1 MSYPA
6 FAKLKRLKVNRYR
19 NIKPG
24 TELRFADGINVLLGK
39 NGSGKTTLLNLLAM
53 VVSGNFHPIRREEFA
68 LEFDLTNAN
77 LPETWSVTIENKRK
91 EPSPGKRS
99 EREEALSCRFRIA
112 HAGKDPFEVD
122 TTDSI
127 LTLKTP
133 GNPDFRH
140 NYHSS
145 QYGPFNDLGYSF
157 INDLTTLPFNPSLHF
172 SYLPQQ
178 IHRLDEARDW
188 LRDNIYS
195 EESFLSIYFS
205 TRALTNEELPSRD
218 APFDLFQKF
227 ISSVANNKK
236 LVTFTIE
243 SNDIPTL
250 KNIVTALGYENGQA
264 VFERLGGDNKNPSF
278 GSPRF
283 HFTMRDG
290 TSIRL
295 QDLSFGEQR
304 LFAYYYYLACSPQVV
319 IADELTNG
327 MHHEMVR
334 GCIEAI
340 GQRQAFLATQN
351 PLLLDHLEFASIDAV
366 RESFTL
372 CSKELHDDS
381 ERMTFRQ
388 MSEDEAREF
397 FGHYGAEQQ
406 HVNEILRCLGL
417 W

>member
-1 MSYPA
+1 MSDTA
-6 FAKLKRLKVNRYR
+6 FAKLKRLKINRYR
-19 NIKPG
+19 NIQPG
-24 TELRFADGINVLLGK
+24 TELRFADGTNVLLGK

-68 LEFDLTNAN
+68 LEFDLSYADR
-77 LPETWSVTIENKRK
+77 PETWSVVIENKK
-91 EPSPGKRS
+91 QEPRSGKRI
-99 EREEALSCRFRIA
+99 ERAEARSCYFHIT
-112 HAGKDPFEVD
+112 HSGSDQFEVD
-122 TTDSI
+122 TTDSA

-133 GNPDFRH
+133 NHPDFQH
-140 NYHSS
+140 NYSSS
-145 QYGPFNDLGYSF
+145 QYGPFNDFGYSF
-157 INDLTTLPFNPSLHF
+157 INDLATLPINPSLNF
-172 SYLPQQ
+172 SNLPQQ

-188 LRDNIYS
+188 LRENIFS
-195 EESFLSIYFS
+195 EESFLSTYIS
-205 TRALTNEELPSRD
+205 SKTITIEDLPKRV

-227 ISSVANNKK
+227 ISIAAKNKG

-243 SNDIPTL
+243 SSDIPTL
-250 KNIVTALGYENGQA
+250 QNIVAALGYENGQA
-264 VFERLGGDNKNPSF
+264 VFERQSGSSQSESF
-278 GSPRF
+278 GHPHF

-334 GCIEAI
+334 GCIQAI

-351 PLLLDHLEFASIDAV
+351 PLLLDHLEFASIDAA
-366 RESFTL
+366 RESFIL
-372 CSKELHDDS
+372 CSKELIDS
-381 ERMTFRQ
+381 TERMTFRQ
-388 MSEDEAREF
+388 MSEDEGREF